1 MNRDALERLLD
12 RVADGD
18 AEARDDLL
26 DLINRQSPG
35 LRALAHEALEE
46 GGPDMREQLI
56 MTLAHDPE
64 LDMGGFRPKPVA
76 PPADA
81 AAEVEAAPPEL
92 LYKLSKGSKAE
103 RISAA
108 RELGNY
114 ADPSTVAPLIGALT
128 SGERRLA
135 SAAEGSLQKLGRLA
149 VPALVRVMHE
159 ESGQPRWHAA
169 RVLTHLGDPRA
180 TEALIGA
187 LEDSNYGTR
196 WLAAEGLVAI
206 GQPVVRPLFEM
217 LAQQEKVSAWLK
229 QGAYHVLN
237 KVKLGSDDAHYRDVA
252 RDIHSASAGVIP
264 SIAARELA
272 RLG

>member
-114 ADPSTVAPLIGALT
+114 ADPSGCAADRGADLW
-128 SGERRLA
+128 R
-135 SAAEGSLQKLGRLA
+135 AAVGRGGG
-149 VPALVRVMHE
+149 RV
-159 ESGQPRWHAA
+159 
-169 RVLTHLGDPRA
+169 V
-180 TEALIGA
+180 TE
-187 LEDSNYGTR
+187 T
-196 WLAAEGLVAI
+196 
-206 GQPVVRPLFEM
+206 RPLGST
-217 LAQQEKVSAWLK
+217 SA
-229 QGAYHVLN
+229 G
-237 KVKLGSDDAHYRDVA
+237 A
-252 RDIHSASAGVIP
+252 RDERGKRP
-264 SIAARELA
+264 IALA
-272 RLG
+272 RGA